1 MIGLDGI
8 FESIRILSCLFLSV
22 HRSRDEEDILEKH
35 RICQMFS
42 KNLNIFLIPMVE
54 PSGRIFEWTV
64 NEIVHFRD
72 LIIRQVAIKILNQLW
87 IICKVCFYSCP
98 RMSQNPSSFIGR
110 GVADRGFSILSLRGS
125 EGIKRGK
132 IIALPIDKRLVK
144 CKKEKYK

>member
-8 FESIRILSCLFLSV
+8 FESIRILPCLFLSV

-35 RICQMFS
+35 GICQMFS
-42 KNLNIFLIPMVE
+42 KNLNIFLVPMVE
-54 PSGRIFEWTV
+54 PSGRIFERTV
-64 NEIVHFRD
+64 NEIVHFSD
-72 LIIRQVAIKILNQLW
+72 LIIREVAIKILNQLW

-98 RMSQNPSSFIGR
+98 RMSQNPSSFISR
-110 GVADRGFSILSLRGS
+110 GGINRNFGILSLRGS

-144 CKKEKYK
+144 RKKEKYK

>member
-1 MIGLDGI
+1 MIWLDGI

-22 HRSRDEEDILEKH
+22 HRSRDEEDILEKYG
-35 RICQMFS
+35 ICQMFS
-42 KNLNIFLIPMVE
+42 KNLNIFLVPMVE
-54 PSGRIFEWTV
+54 PSSRIFERTI

-72 LIIRQVAIKILNQLW
+72 LIIRQVAIKILNQLR

-98 RMSQNPSSFIGR
+98 RMSQNPSRFIGR

-144 CKKEKYK
+144 RKKEKYK